1 MKCYKI
7 TNQRFTCREVAI
19 VVANSEQ
26 EAKELLLNTNYFSG
40 RDSDYW
46 EVKEIKKPNVVY
58 HYLED

>member
-26 EAKELLLNTNYFSG
+26 EAKELLLNTNYFSSK
-40 RDSDYW
+40 DSDYW
-46 EVKEIKKPNVVY
+46 DVKETKKPSVVY

>member
-7 TNQRFTCREVAI
+7 TCREVAI
-19 VVANSEQ
+19 VAANSEQ

-46 EVKEIKKPNVVY
+46 EVKEIKKPSVIY

>member
-19 VVANSEQ
+19 VAANSEQ
-26 EAKELLLNTNYFSG
+26 EAKEMLLNTNYFSG
-40 RDSDYW
+40 RDSYYW
-46 EVKEIKKPNVVY
+46 EIKEIKNPKVVY